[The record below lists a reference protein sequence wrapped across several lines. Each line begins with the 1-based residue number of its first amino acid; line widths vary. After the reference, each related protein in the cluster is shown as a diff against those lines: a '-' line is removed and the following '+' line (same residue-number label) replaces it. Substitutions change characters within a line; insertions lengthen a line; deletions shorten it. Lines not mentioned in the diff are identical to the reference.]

1 MTEMNHFYKTGFL
14 KEWLVLQFKNKKAIY
29 FLFVLVVKKLFM
41 KGKEVRNESHFPLE
55 ISVEQFYL
63 FTVLLMLR

>member
-14 KEWLVLQFKNKKAIY
+14 KEWLVLQFRNKKAIY
-29 FLFVLVVKKLFM
+29 ILFVLVVKKLFM
-41 KGKEVRNESHFPLE
+41 KSNESHFPVE

-63 FTVLLMLR
+63 FTILLMLR